1 MSHLSD
7 SDGLG
12 GLVPPAL
19 LARIEERIAEDL
31 AERPSTVD
39 VELLRREAG
48 DLLPRAGMV
57 THYELL
63 GVSVGASTEEVTA
76 AFTALAL
83 RVHPSLASGLGLPET
98 VLRLL
103 FEHATLAY
111 LVLND
116 PLRRK

>member
-1 MSHLSD
+1 MADLTSSG
-7 SDGLG
+7 GLG

-31 AERPSTVD
+31 ADRPLTEDPEALV
-39 VELLRREAG
+39 REAG

-57 THYELL
+57 THYDFL

-76 AFTALAL
+76 AFTALGR
-83 RVHPSLASGLGLPET
+83 RVHPSLASQLGLPET
-98 VLRLL
+98 VLRVL

-111 LVLND
+111 LVL
-116 PLRRK
+116 